1 MALKFTTSYLEDA
14 LGVFHYYKR
23 LAEGAMSQVTDEQLY
38 VSLDPEMNSIAVI
51 VKHMSGNMGSRW
63 SDFLNSDGEKP
74 GRNRD
79 EEFSLPPEGRA
90 ALMRLWDCG
99 WETLFS
105 ALEPLT
111 EADLARTV
119 TIRSEPHSV
128 MQTINRQLAHYP
140 YHCGQIV
147 FLAKHLQHE
156 NWRSLSVPRGVSQ
169 EFNRKVAA
177 GEASQR

>member
-1 MALKFTTSYLEDA
+1 MTLKFTTSFLEDA

-23 LAEGAMSQVTDEQLY
+23 WAEGAMSQVTDEQLC

-51 VKHMSGNMGSRW
+51 VKHMSGNMCSRW

-79 EEFSLPPEGRA
+79 EEFSLPPEDRA

-99 WETLFS
+99 WEMLFS

-111 EADLARTV
+111 DADLSRTV
-119 TIRSEPHSV
+119 TIRGEPHSV

-140 YHCGQIV
+140 YHCGQII

-177 GEASQR
+177 GEVSQR

>member
-1 MALKFTTSYLEDA
+1 VVLKFTTSYLEDA
-14 LGVFHYYKR
+14 ISVFRYYKR
-23 LAEGAMSQVTDEQLY
+23 LADEAMAQLEDQQLH

-51 VKHMSGNMGSRW
+51 VKHMSGNMRSRW

-74 GRNRD
+74 WRNRD
-79 EEFSLPPEGRA
+79 EEFEQPPQARE
-90 ALMRLWDCG
+90 ALMQLWESG

-111 EADLARTV
+111 ESDLSRVV
-119 TIRSEPHSV
+119 TIRGEPHSV

-147 FLAKHLQHE
+147 FWAKHLKCE
-156 NWRSLSVPRGVSQ
+156 NWRSLSVARNKSQ
-169 EFNRKVAA
+169 EFNHKVAA